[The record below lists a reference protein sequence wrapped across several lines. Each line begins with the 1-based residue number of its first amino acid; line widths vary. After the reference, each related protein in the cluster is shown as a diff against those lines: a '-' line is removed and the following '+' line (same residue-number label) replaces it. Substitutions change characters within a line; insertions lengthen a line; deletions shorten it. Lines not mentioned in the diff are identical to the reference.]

1 MLMPKKLAHRKQGR
15 GRMKG
20 LSYRGSQINFG
31 KFALKALECGWITAR
46 QIEASRRA
54 MTRCIKRGG
63 EIWIRMFPDKPVT
76 TQPPETGLGGGK
88 GTLDHFVAV
97 IKPGKILFEMDG
109 VSFEVAHEALSLA
122 ASKLPIKTKIITKE

>member
-1 MLMPKKLAHRKQGR
+1 MLMPKKIAHRKQGR

-20 LSYRGSQINFG
+20 LAYRGNMINFG
-31 KFALKALECGWITAR
+31 TYGLKALECGWITAR
-46 QIEASRRA
+46 QIEAARRA
-54 MTRCIKRGG
+54 MTRCVKRGG

-76 TQPPETGLGGGK
+76 TQPPETGMGGGK

-109 VSFEVAHEALSLA
+109 ITSEIAHQALGLA
-122 ASKLPIKTKIITKE
+122 ASKLPIQTKIVAKE